1 MRNPSRRSFV
11 LSVVAAGSGLAATQA
26 TAQAAAVPETDP
38 VAIGLGYKAD
48 GSKVDK
54 AKFPTYDP
62 THLCSNCQL
71 YQAKPTDAN
80 GPCTLFGGR
89 LVAGKGWCSAWATKA

>member
-1 MRNPSRRSFV
+1 MRNPSRRRFV
-11 LSVVAAGSGLAATQA
+11 LSVVTASSGLAAAQA

-38 VAIGLGYKAD
+38 VAVGLGYKAD

-54 AKFPTYDP
+54 AKFATYDP
-62 THLCSNCQL
+62 SHTCSGCQL
-71 YQAKPTDAN
+71 YTGKASDAN

-89 LVAGKGWCSAWATKA
+89 LVAGKGWCSAWAKKA